1 MNFRTRPTLFTLAFS
16 ALRLTAQTVLAAP
29 CSTVPMRVEG
39 GSMSPR
45 IAPGQM
51 IEVMR
56 GPAECLGTIKRG
68 DVVLFHS
75 DSSRIPR
82 GS

>member
-1 MNFRTRPTLFTLAFS
+1 
-16 ALRLTAQTVLAAP
+16 
-29 CSTVPMRVEG
+29 
-39 GSMSPR
+39 MSPR

-82 GS
+82 VS